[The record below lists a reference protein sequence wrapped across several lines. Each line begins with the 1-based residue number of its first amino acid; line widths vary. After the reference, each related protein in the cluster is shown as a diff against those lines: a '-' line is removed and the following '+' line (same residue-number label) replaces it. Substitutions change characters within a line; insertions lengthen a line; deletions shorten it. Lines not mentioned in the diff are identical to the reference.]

1 MCIFLIKIIQESFML
16 DAIIH
21 FSIKNKLIV
30 GIFTLAL
37 VIWGAYSFTKLP
49 IDAVPDITNN
59 QVQVITT
66 SPSLAAQEVERLI
79 TFPIEMTM
87 STIPQLEEVR
97 SFSRFGLSVVTLVF
111 SDDTDVYWARQQ
123 VFERLQMSV
132 NQIPNGVGIPELA
145 PVSTGLGEIYQYT
158 ITAKKGFEQEY
169 DAMKL
174 REIQD
179 WIVRRQ
185 LLGTEGVADVS
196 SFGGHLKQ
204 YEISLNPELLKS
216 LNVSISEVF
225 EALEK
230 NNQNTGGAY
239 IDKKPNAYFIR
250 SEGLI
255 SNLDDIN
262 KIVVKTNES
271 GIPLFIKDI
280 AKVQLGSAIRYGA
293 LTQNGEGE
301 AVGGIVLMLKGAN
314 SSQVIENVKKR
325 MSIVKKSLPEGVE
338 INAYLD
344 RTKLVD
350 KAIQTVAQ
358 NLLEGALIVIFVLVL
373 MLGNMRA
380 SLIVASVIPLSLL
393 FAISLMNVF
402 GVSGNLMSLGAIDFG
417 LIVDGAVII
426 VEATLHHLFAKNW
439 QKPLNQQE
447 MDEEVYHSAVK
458 IRSSAAFGEMIILIV
473 YLPILF
479 LAGVEG
485 KMFKPMA
492 QTVAFAILGA
502 FILSLTYIPM
512 MSALLLN
519 KNMISHKSTIFENIS
534 NKILHFFQKLYT
546 PIIRFALKTKWLVV
560 ISTLIVFLGSVALFM
575 QMGGEFVPSL
585 DEGDFAVET
594 RVLTGSSISHTVETS
609 IKASKALI
617 NNFPEVKGVV
627 GKIGSAEI
635 PTDPM
640 PIEAADIM
648 VILKEK
654 EDWTSANTK
663 DELIEKMSALLSEQV
678 PEATFGFQHPIQM
691 RFNELMTGIR
701 QDVAIKIF
709 GEDLDVLSEQANKL
723 STIIKNVEGVKDLYV
738 EKIDGFPQIV
748 IEYDRNQLAK
758 FGISIQTA
766 NQFVNAAF
774 AGASAGMVY
783 EGERRY
789 ELVLRLAEEKR
800 QSLEDIRNLFI
811 VNSKGIQV
819 PLYQIAKVDFKEG
832 INQIQREDAKR
843 RITVAF
849 NVRGRDV
856 ESLVNEIQGLIDQK
870 LKLPAGYFLTYGGQ
884 FKNLEEAKSRLAVAV
899 PLALS
904 IIFFLLFFT
913 FNSVKQSL
921 LIFTAIPLSAIGGV
935 LALWLRD
942 MPFSI
947 SAGVGFIALFG
958 VAVLNGIV
966 LVGEFNYL
974 KINGITD
981 IEERIMKGTSIRLRP
996 VLMTALVASL
1006 GFLPMA
1012 LSNGAGAE
1020 VQKPLATVV
1029 IGGLV
1034 TATLLTLL
1042 VLPCLYVF
1050 FEEGFKKKVNFK
1062 IIIILIGASLLI
1074 FDNQNVN
1081 AQSPEKKVSMSEA
1094 VQLAL
1099 RQNHGVKAGLYEIDK
1114 QKVLQKTASDIGK
1127 TNIIWTGGKYNSV
1140 NFDNNFTITQTLPF
1154 PSVFGKRADLLE
1166 SQLKSAQI
1174 QVQINQ
1180 NQLVFEVKSVYL
1192 QGVYYQSI
1200 HKLLSQQDSL
1210 FATFVKAAQLRHQT
1224 GEGTLLEKS
1233 LAENQALEIK
1243 MLISQNQSNI
1253 DISRKQLQVL
1263 LNSDE
1268 LLAVADNDV
1277 QKVDL
1282 ILNLKDSLQLAQN
1295 PQLIW
1300 FQQQIVQIQKETNL
1314 LKSSLLPDILIGY
1327 FNQSLIGYQNINNQ
1341 DKYFSGS
1348 DRFQGFQLGFS
1359 IPLWLKPQK
1368 AQIEASKKAQKVAE
1382 EQAQLFD
1389 NQLKGQFEATL
1400 KEYAKAQ
1407 ATLQYYEQSL
1417 LPNQQLMISQATKAY
1432 QAGEIGYVEYGQILA
1447 KNVQHQQQYLLAVLQ
1462 QNQVILQLEYLLGNV
1477 K

>member
-1 MCIFLIKIIQESFML
+1 ML

-37 VIWGAYSFTKLP
+37 IIWGTYSFTKLP

-111 SDDTDVYWARQQ
+111 TNDTDVYWARQQ
-123 VFERLQMSV
+123 VFERLQIAVS
-132 NQIPNGVGIPELA
+132 QIPKGVGVPELA

-204 YEISLNPELLKS
+204 YEISLNPELLRS

-255 SNLDDIN
+255 RNLEDIA
-262 KIVVKTNES
+262 KIAIKTNENS
-271 GIPLFIKDI
+271 IPLLIKDI

-314 SSQVIENVKKR
+314 SSQVIENVKER
-325 MSIVKKSLPEGVE
+325 MKTIQKSLPGGVE

-358 NLLEGALIVIFVLVL
+358 SLLEGALIVIFVLVL

-380 SLIVASVIPLSLL
+380 SLIVASVIPLSLF

-426 VEATLHHLFAKNW
+426 VEATLHHLFSKNW

-502 FILSLTYIPM
+502 FILSLTYVPM
-512 MSALLLN
+512 LSALLLD
-519 KNMISHKSTIFENIS
+519 KNITSHKTTFFENIS
-534 NKILHFFQKLYT
+534 TKILHFFQKLYT

-594 RVLTGSSISHTVETS
+594 RVLTGSSMSHTIETTL
-609 IKASKALI
+609 KASKVLI
-617 NNFPEVKGVV
+617 NSFSEVTGVV

-640 PIEAADIM
+640 PIEACDMM

-654 EDWTSANTK
+654 EEWTNAHTK
-663 DELIEKMSALLSEQV
+663 DELIEKMSAALSEQV

-709 GEDLDVLSEQANKL
+709 GEDLDILSEQARDL
-723 STIIKNVEGVKDLYV
+723 SIIIKNVEGVRDLYV
-738 EKIDGFPQIV
+738 EKVAGLPQIV
-748 IEYDRNQLAK
+748 IEYDRNQLAQ
-758 FGISIQTA
+758 FGISIETA
-766 NQFVNAAF
+766 NQFINTAF
-774 AGASAGMVY
+774 AGTNAGVVY
-783 EGERRY
+783 EGERRFD
-789 ELVLRLAEEKR
+789 LVLRLSEEKR

-811 VNSKGIQV
+811 VNAQGIQV
-819 PLYQIAKVDFKEG
+819 PLYQVAKVDFKEG

-856 ESLVNEIQGLIDQK
+856 ESLVHEIQGLVEQK
-870 LKLPAGYFLTYGGQ
+870 LKLPAGYFITYGGQ

-904 IIFFLLFFT
+904 IIFLLLFFT
-913 FNSVKQSL
+913 FHSVKQSL

-935 LALWLRD
+935 LALWLRG

-974 KINGITD
+974 KINGITN

-1042 VLPCLYVF
+1042 VLPCLYVL

-1062 IIIILIGASLLI
+1062 IIVFFIGFSFLF
-1074 FDNQNVN
+1074 FDNQNIN
-1081 AQSPEKKVSMSEA
+1081 AQSSEKVVNMREA
-1094 VQLAL
+1094 IQIAL
-1099 RQNHGVKAGLYEIDK
+1099 QQNHSIKAGLYEVDK
-1114 QKVLQKTASDIGK
+1114 QQVLQKTVSDIGK
-1127 TNIIWTGGKYNSV
+1127 SNLIWTGGKYNSI
-1140 NFDNNFTITQTLPF
+1140 NFDNGFAISQTLPF
-1154 PSVFGKRADLLE
+1154 PTVFGKRADLLE

-1174 QVQINQ
+1174 QAQITQ
-1180 NQLVFEVKSVYL
+1180 NQLVYEVKLAYS
-1192 QGVYYQSI
+1192 QGVYYQSL
-1200 HKLLSQQDSL
+1200 HRLLLQQDSL
-1210 FATFVKAAQLRHQT
+1210 LAFFVKAANLRHQT

-1233 LAENQALEIK
+1233 MADNQALEIK
-1243 MLISQNQSNI
+1243 MLIAQNQANI
-1253 DISRKQLQVL
+1253 EIALKQLQILLNADEKVRIADNNLQKISVL
-1263 LNSDE
+1263 L
-1268 LLAVADNDV
+1268 DV
-1277 QKVDL
+1277 
-1282 ILNLKDSLQLAQN
+1282 KDSTQLAQN
-1295 PQLIW
+1295 PELHW
-1300 FQQQIVQIQKETNL
+1300 FQQQIIQTQKETNL
-1314 LKSSLLPDILIGY
+1314 LKSELLPELLIGY
-1327 FNQSLIGYQNINNQ
+1327 FNQSLIGYQLIDNQ

-1348 DRFQGFQLGFS
+1348 DRFQGFQVGVSF
-1359 IPLWLKPQK
+1359 PLWLKPQK
-1368 AQIEASKKAQKVAE
+1368 AQLEALKKEQKVAE
-1382 EQAQLFD
+1382 EKAQLFD
-1389 NQLKGQFEATL
+1389 NQLKGDFEISL
-1400 KEYAKAQ
+1400 KEYTKTQ
-1407 ATLQYYEQSL
+1407 ANLQYYEQSL
-1417 LPNQQLMISQATKAY
+1417 LPNQVLMNSQATKSY
-1432 QAGEIGYVEYGQILA
+1432 QLGEIGYVEFAQILS
-1447 KNVQHQQQYLLAVLQ
+1447 KNIQYQQQYLVAILQ
-1462 QNQVILQLEYLLGNV
+1462 QHQVVFRLEYLLGTLD
-1477 K
+1477 